1 MNEEKKKLTEEDQ
14 EQVKYLE
21 AWAEKHPKDN
31 KQGWV
36 VHLFQ
41 RFLRRE

>member
-21 AWAEKHPKDN
+21 AWAEKHPRDER
-31 KQGWV
+31 QGWV
-36 VHLFQ
+36 AHLFQ

>member
-1 MNEEKKKLTEEDQ
+1 MNEEKKKLTEE